1 MSNIATCYHTL
12 KGRGL
17 LNCFKKSFHGT
28 IDVYAYSILENIDIK
43 KGRYFTDFG
52 QGFYVTS
59 SYDQAKEWA
68 MKKYRDHLNSI
79 SEPKPAIVQLWL
91 DVEAFSR
98 YVKSGLIFERPDDKW
113 SEFIYNCRKYGRK
126 NAMYHSHDFVCGS
139 LADGKIVPLMNK
151 VERNEISLLE
161 FKRHILPRGNIVN
174 QLSLHTEE
182 ALAYVLHKE
191 VHIIKTFKISS

>member
-43 KGRYFTDFG
+43 EGRYFTDFG

-126 NAMYHSHDFVCGS
+126 MRCIIHMILYVV
-139 LADGKIVPLMNK
+139 LWLMGKLF
-151 VERNEISLLE
+151 L
-161 FKRHILPRGNIVN
+161 
-174 QLSLHTEE
+174 
-182 ALAYVLHKE
+182 
-191 VHIIKTFKISS
+191 